1 MENVNDDL
9 RKSAKEGHAE
19 RVSALLL
26 HAKCDPMSQNESGF
40 TALMLAAGSGHTACL
55 QLLLP
60 VSNTKTTTKDEI
72 TALMWA
78 AANGQA
84 TCLKLLLP
92 FNDASSK
99 DKRGMT
105 ALMWTAARGHINC
118 VKLLLPFCDPTDQ
131 SNSGRAAISYARGY
145 GHNEIAAFINAY
157 IQAATEVAALKGATA
172 PGKAGK
178 SSSLRV

>member
-1 MENVNDDL
+1 MKNVNDDL
-9 RKSAKEGHAE
+9 RESAKEGHAE

-40 TALMLAAGSGHTACL
+40 TTLMLAAGSGHTACL

-60 VSNTKTTTKDEI
+60 VSNAKTTTEDGI

-92 FNDASSK
+92 VNDASSQ

-105 ALMWTAARGHINC
+105 ALMWTASLGHTGC
-118 VKLLLPFCDPTDQ
+118 VKLLLPLCEPTDQ
-131 SNSGRAAISYARGY
+131 CNLGKPAISYARAY
-145 GHNEIAAFINAY
+145 GHNETAAFIDAY